1 MNNKRE
7 KVLVNITR
15 NEREVTVVTADIWK
29 NHKRLLLVK
38 KIIYQKKHKLEEMGK
53 FLEICN
59 VSRVK
64 QKEIENINRSITSN
78 KIESARK
85 QTPKAILS
93 GIISIFPY

>member
-29 NHKRLLLVK
+29 NHKRLLLLK

-53 FLEICN
+53 FLKKNCIP
-59 VSRVK
+59 RK
-64 QKEIENINRSITSN
+64 AQ
-78 KIESARK
+78 ARRN
-85 QTPKAILS
+85 
-93 GIISIFPY
+93 G

>member
-1 MNNKRE
+1 
-7 KVLVNITR
+7 
-15 NEREVTVVTADIWK
+15 
-29 NHKRLLLVK
+29 
-38 KIIYQKKHKLEEMGK
+38 MGK